1 MIELTISKTD
11 TDRVA
16 REVLGGETERCAV
29 LFASRVDRVNG
40 GVRFIV
46 REIEFPDSE
55 SYTKQSAVRAE
66 LNPAF
71 VAKISK
77 SARIRGDSI
86 VFVHSHFDEAR
97 PDFSQVDDLGEER
110 LASFLAVRTPGVPHG
125 AVVISAG
132 GWRGRQLGTSNPI
145 KIVSIGERRD
155 VLFESSNWGE
165 PILPI
170 FDRQVRAFGE
180 AGQRVMESLTVAIV
194 GLGGTGSVAAEQL
207 AHLGVRQFILIDPDQ
222 VEATNLNRVIGA
234 TKGDIDRPKVEV
246 AARHIATIAPHASV
260 KCVQGDVTR
269 THVAKELISADFIFS
284 CTDSH
289 GSRAVIQQ
297 ISYQYLIPCV
307 DVGSIL
313 TAKNG
318 QVTGIHGRI
327 QALAPGLPCF
337 TCSGLIDSEEVRRD
351 MMNEE
356 ERRFDPYIQ
365 GAREPAPAVISINS
379 TVTSLAVTM
388 FMAITLGIPSEGRY
402 VLYNANKPSLRSVTA
417 SRNPTCY
424 ICSPS
429 GVLGRGNAQALFTRN
444 E

>member
-1 MIELTISKTD
+1 MMELAISTAD
-11 TDRVA
+11 ADLVA
-16 REVLGGETERCAV
+16 SEILGGESERCAV
-29 LFASRVDRVNG
+29 LFASRVDRADG

-46 REIEFPDSE
+46 RNIEIPSPE
-55 SYTKQSAVRAE
+55 SYTEQTAVRAE

-77 SARIRGDSI
+77 NARMRGDSI
-86 VFVHSHFDEAR
+86 VFIHSHLDEAR
-97 PDFSQVDDLGEER
+97 PEFSRIDDLGENR
-110 LASFLAVRTPGVPHG
+110 LADFLAVRMPGVPHVS
-125 AVVISAG
+125 VVVSAG
-132 GWRGRQLGTSNPI
+132 GWCGRQLGTSNPI

-155 VLFESSNWGE
+155 VLFEPGSCGE
-165 PILPI
+165 PIQPI

-207 AHLGVRQFILIDPDQ
+207 AHLGVRRFVLIDPDKL
-222 VEATNLNRVIGA
+222 EPTNLNRVVGA
-234 TKGDIDRPKVEV
+234 SKGDIELPKVEV
-246 AARHIATIAPHASV
+246 AANHIAKIAPEASV
-260 KCVQGDVTR
+260 KCVQGDITR
-269 THVAKELISADFIFS
+269 TRIARELIPVDFIFS

-318 QVTGIHGRI
+318 RVTGIHGRI

-337 TCSGLIDSEEVRRD
+337 SCSGLIDAEEVRRD

-356 ERRFDPYIQ
+356 ERRLDPYIQ
-365 GAREPAPAVISINS
+365 GAQEPAPAVISINS

-388 FMAITLGIPSEGRY
+388 FMSITLGIPSEGRY
-402 VLYNANKPSLRSVTA
+402 VLYNANRPSLRSVTA
-417 SRNPTCY
+417 SQNPTCY

-429 GVLGRGNAQALFTRN
+429 GVLGRGNSQALFTRN
-444 E
+444 D

>member
-11 TDRVA
+11 ANRVA
-16 REVLGGETERCAV
+16 TEILGGETERCAV
-29 LFASRVDRVNG
+29 LFASRAERADG

-46 REIEFPDSE
+46 REIEFPDDE
-55 SYTKQSAVRAE
+55 NYTKRTAVTAE

-71 VAKISK
+71 VAKVSK
-77 SARIRGDSI
+77 HAHKHDDSI
-86 VFVHSHFDEAR
+86 IFVHSHIGDAH
-97 PDFSQVDDLGEER
+97 PDFSQLDDLGESR
-110 LASFLAVRTPGVPHG
+110 LASFLAMRTPGVPHG
-125 AVVISAG
+125 SLVVSTG

-155 VLFESSNWGE
+155 VLFEPNHCDE
-165 PILPI
+165 PIIPT

-207 AHLGVRQFILIDPDQ
+207 AHLGVRRFILVDPDR

-234 TKGDIDRPKVEV
+234 TKGDIDRLKVEV
-246 AARHIATIAPHASV
+246 AASLIAKIAPEALV
-260 KCVQGDVTR
+260 KRVRGDVTR
-269 THVAKELISADFIFS
+269 TLVAKELSSADFLFS

-297 ISYQYLIPCV
+297 IAYQYLIPCV
-307 DVGSIL
+307 DVGSII
-313 TAKNG
+313 TATDG
-318 QVTGIHGRI
+318 CVTGIHGRI

-337 TCSGLIDSEEVRRD
+337 TCSGLIDAEEVRRD

-356 ERRFDPYIQ
+356 ERRLDPYIL

-388 FMAITLGIPSEGRY
+388 FMAITLGIQSEGRY
-402 VLYNANKPSLRSVTA
+402 VLYNASKPSLRLVTA
-417 SRNPTCY
+417 NRNPKCY

-429 GVLGRGNAQALFTRN
+429 GVLGRGDAQTLFTRN
-444 E
+444 Q